1 MSRINRKN
9 GYILNDHFKNL
20 SNILEKKVSK
30 FELIQKEILGIQPD
44 KLILLYFKYK
54 LEINLKY

>member
-9 GYILNDHFKNL
+9 GYILNDHFTNL

-30 FELIQKEILGIQPD
+30 FELIQKEISGIQPD
-44 KLILLYFKYK
+44 KLILLNFKY
-54 LEINLKY
+54 N